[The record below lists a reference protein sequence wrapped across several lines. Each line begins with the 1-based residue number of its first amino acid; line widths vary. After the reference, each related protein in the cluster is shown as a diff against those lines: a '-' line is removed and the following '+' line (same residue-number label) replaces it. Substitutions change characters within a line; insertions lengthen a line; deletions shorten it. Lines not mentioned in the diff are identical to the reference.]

1 MKTVQIILLFLL
13 TIPLVNAQQRIS
25 GSVTDT
31 KSNPISGA
39 NVYLEGTYDG
49 ASTDINGAFQFETM
63 ETGTQNLIVSM
74 MSYDVA
80 MQSGDVS
87 YLKDLRIVLKE
98 AINQL
103 NGVTL
108 TAGSFTAGDNSKAS
122 VLKPLDIVTTAGAA
136 GDFVA
141 ALQTLPGTAAV
152 NEDGRLFVRGGG
164 AEETQVFIDGQR
176 VFQPFNATA
185 NNVPTRGRFSPFLFK
200 GITFST
206 GGYSAEYGQGLS
218 SVLLLN
224 TTDIPDQEKTDIS
237 IMSVGGGVGHTEIW
251 GNSSLSFNTSYIN
264 LAPYENLIPSDQ
276 GIQWNR
282 PFESISGEAVFRNR
296 GEKSMFKLYSG
307 FNHSVLDIDQE
318 DINFDDFVRFRL
330 KNNNLYFNSTYKH
343 FLEDDWTVTS
353 GASLSIDTNDI
364 GILENTIATNET
376 ASHLKMKVNKNF
388 SNRFQL
394 QFGTEYF
401 MTDYADTFSAPN
413 SDGLDSG
420 FNDNLFG
427 AYAEADLFF
436 SNSFA
441 MKFGVRAEH
450 SSILNAASVA
460 PRLSLAYKSGERGQF
475 SLAYGDFYQ
484 NPVTEY
490 LKFQPNLET
499 EKTSHYIFNYQYLD
513 NGKTFRA
520 EAYYKDYAGLVKF
533 NTVMPQFNSEY
544 TNSGDGYAAGLDIFW
559 RDNKSIKNL
568 DYWISYSYLDT
579 QRNYRNFRE
588 SATPNFAPKNS
599 ASIVGKYFI
608 SDLRS
613 QVGLSYNYGSGR
625 PYDNPNTDAFLAERT
640 KSFNNLSLNWAY
652 LISPQK
658 ILYLSVNNALGFN
671 NVNGYQYTEAPN
683 MNGTFDRR
691 AILPTADTFFFV
703 GFFWTISQDKKSNQ
717 LNNL

>member
-1 MKTVQIILLFLL
+1 
-13 TIPLVNAQQRIS
+13 
-25 GSVTDT
+25 
-31 KSNPISGA
+31 
-39 NVYLEGTYDG
+39 
-49 ASTDINGAFQFETM
+49 
-63 ETGTQNLIVSM
+63 
-74 MSYDVA
+74 
-80 MQSGDVS
+80 
-87 YLKDLRIVLKE
+87 
-98 AINQL
+98 
-103 NGVTL
+103 
-108 TAGSFTAGDNSKAS
+108 
-122 VLKPLDIVTTAGAA
+122 
-136 GDFVA
+136 
-141 ALQTLPGTAAV
+141 
-152 NEDGRLFVRGGG
+152 
-164 AEETQVFIDGQR
+164 
-176 VFQPFNATA
+176 
-185 NNVPTRGRFSPFLFK
+185 
-200 GITFST
+200 
-206 GGYSAEYGQGLS
+206 
-218 SVLLLN
+218 
-224 TTDIPDQEKTDIS
+224 
-237 IMSVGGGVGHTEIW
+237 
-251 GNSSLSFNTSYIN
+251 
-264 LAPYENLIPSDQ
+264 
-276 GIQWNR
+276 
-282 PFESISGEAVFRNR
+282 
-296 GEKSMFKLYSG
+296 
-307 FNHSVLDIDQE
+307 
-318 DINFDDFVRFRL
+318 
-330 KNNNLYFNSTYKH
+330 
-343 FLEDDWTVTS
+343 
-353 GASLSIDTNDI
+353 
-364 GILENTIATNET
+364 
-376 ASHLKMKVNKNF
+376 
-388 SNRFQL
+388 
-394 QFGTEYF
+394 
-401 MTDYADTFSAPN
+401 
-413 SDGLDSG
+413 
-420 FNDNLFG
+420 
-427 AYAEADLFF
+427 
-436 SNSFA
+436 
-441 MKFGVRAEH
+441 
-450 SSILNAASVA
+450 
-460 PRLSLAYKSGERGQF
+460 LAYKSGERGQF

-652 LISPQK
+652 LISLQK

-691 AILPTADTFFFV
+691 AILPTADAFFFV

>member
-652 LISPQK
+652 LISLQK